1 MPKSTEYRSNIEEAY
16 RGIKRL
22 MLAQKLVPGQ
32 KLPYRELTERLGMSK
47 TPIINA
53 LNRLEQEGF
62 IISEPNVG
70 YAVKPISEKEIIDS
84 YEVREALEVK
94 ALQRAIES
102 GTAGQLADLEEKYRA
117 FDQYRPPRCDRKKM
131 MLDCEFHLQ
140 MAAMSGN
147 EVLRY
152 LLRRNFEHIILRTR
166 MDNYAWVKWENS
178 VNDIKDLMEKIRAR
192 EFSSGAEIL
201 IRHIRDAR
209 DNVLSTIR
217 SENQEGMDTASL
229 FEFGA

>member
-1 MPKSTEYRSNIEEAY
+1 MPKLTEYTSNIEEAY

-22 MLAQKLVPGQ
+22 MLTQKLVPGQ

-47 TPIINA
+47 TPIVNA

-62 IISEPNVG
+62 IISVPNVG
-70 YAVKPISEKEIIDS
+70 YTVKPISEKEINDS

-102 GTAGQLADLEEKYRA
+102 ATKGKLADLEKKFLA

-140 MAAMSGN
+140 VAVMSGN

-166 MDNYAWVKWENS
+166 LDSYVWAKWENS
-178 VNDIKDLMEKIRAR
+178 VNDLGELMKLIKAGD
-192 EFSSGAEIL
+192 FQSGAAIL
-201 IRHIRDAR
+201 IKHIRDAR
-209 DNVLSTIR
+209 DNVLSSIR
-217 SENQEGMDTASL
+217 SEDQEGMDTASL

>member
-1 MPKSTEYRSNIEEAY
+1 MPKSLDYRSNIEEAY

-32 KLPYRELTERLGMSK
+32 RLPYRELTELLGMSK

-62 IISEPNVG
+62 ILSEPNVG
-70 YAVKPISEKEIIDS
+70 YAVKPISEKEITDS

-94 ALQRAIES
+94 ALQKAIES
-102 GTAGQLADLEEKYRA
+102 GTAGQLAALEEKYRT
-117 FDQYRPPRCDRKKM
+117 FDQYRPSRCDRKKM

-140 MAAMSGN
+140 MVVMSGN

-166 MDNYAWVKWENS
+166 LDNYVWVKWENS
-178 VNDIKDLMEKIRAR
+178 INDLGDLMEKIKAR
-192 EFSSGAEIL
+192 NFPSGAEIL

-209 DNVLSTIR
+209 DNVLSSIR
-217 SENQEGMDTASL
+217 GEDQEGMDTASL
-229 FEFGA
+229 FEFGT